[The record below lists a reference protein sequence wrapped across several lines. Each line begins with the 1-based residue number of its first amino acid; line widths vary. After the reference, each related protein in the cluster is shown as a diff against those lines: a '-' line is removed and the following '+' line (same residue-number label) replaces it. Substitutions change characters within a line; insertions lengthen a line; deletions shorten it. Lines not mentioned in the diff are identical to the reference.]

1 MEMPTNMKCYQYGNI
16 RMFNGDCLEFMQ
28 GVPDKHYDL
37 AIVDPPYGIKEDGR
51 KDVSRVRPTAIWN
64 KARPKGYKTGNWD
77 NQRPGEEYFELLFKK
92 TKNQIVWGGN
102 YFELPVS
109 PCWVVWDKKTS
120 GDFADAELAWTSFES
135 AVRVFEWLW
144 SGFKQASPE
153 KRIHPTQKPVALY
166 RWLLENYAKPGD
178 KILDTHGGSGSI
190 VIACHALGF
199 PLDWVEL
206 DPDYYEAAVK
216 RFKQHLGKPEEMN
229 GTKFDAPPQLKM
241 FTE

>member
-16 RMFNGDCLEFMQ
+16 RMFNGDCLEFMAN
-28 GVPDKHYDL
+28 VPDKHYEL
-37 AIVDPPYGIKEDGR
+37 AIVDPPYGIDIAKMNMGVGKGKRCSKIENR
-51 KDVSRVRPTAIWN
+51 KWVAKD
-64 KARPKGYKTGNWD
+64 WD
-77 NQRPGEEYFELLFKK
+77 YGTPDEEYFESLFA
-92 TKNQIVWGGN
+92 TSLNQIIWGGN
-102 YFELPVS
+102 YFTLPPS
-109 PCWVVWDKKTS
+109 QYFAIWDKGEGLYGRSFAEAEYAWVRS
-120 GDFADAELAWTSFES
+120 GGT
-135 AVRVFEWLW
+135 
-144 SGFKQASPE
+144 
-153 KRIHPTQKPVALY
+153 RIAKINPVQKDRGHPTQKPVALY

-199 PLDWVEL
+199 ALDWVEL